1 MSKQDLGGH
10 LFSFAVLAD
19 THLNQNDVDC
29 NSPFDVNRRAN
40 RRLRY
45 VIEDLNQ
52 RDVDL
57 VLHLGD
63 VVHPVPSMGDLY
75 ADSSARFFEQTKN
88 LKHPLHLIPGNHDV
102 GDKKFDWGPAGTV
115 RDDFLAA
122 WSKYFGEH
130 YFHIYHKDANFIG
143 INIQLVGSG
152 LDMEAEQKVWLEKKL
167 IALNGER
174 IFLCSHYPPF
184 LLDKDEAE
192 HYDNLGEIGRKWML
206 DLLAKYQVE
215 AMFAGHVHHFWY
227 NRSGTTRCY
236 LLPSTA
242 FTRQDYSEM
251 FRVSPSAENGRNDAD
266 KLGYLIM
273 HVHESGHIMEMV
285 RSFGLERNDS
295 YPSTKKQ
302 LFQKSHQFLV
312 DGGPLGF
319 DLRQDWCETVQI
331 PPSGGLDEFDRKS
344 VRNDYGLLALI
355 EMGVRHLR
363 LPVSDLLLESRLYRL
378 QDLVEFGF
386 EFTFFSFDIPGS
398 KICEIIGRNP
408 GLISAWELTLRP
420 GEDIAME
427 SPFFTLC
434 KQQDIK
440 LFYSPLRTKEDT
452 LAGGKKYYHVINHG
466 YSLTDDVC
474 ASWTDQLS
482 EIFQGVVF
490 RLGTDESVSIV
501 AHAANKLFS
510 QTKLLSSIHLRLA
523 GENPAEFIDDEISL
537 CNRLAT
543 AIILGSSSHSTQ
555 FYCDTLADNDRGYFP
570 RSGVVDRL
578 FNPKAGM
585 RTVQNLQALMS
596 ESTGLNTDD
605 LGLIE
610 GCQMFDI
617 SSETQQRC
625 VLIFDKELSHE
636 HIDMAIKTQYEP
648 GANWQI
654 MQLAEIELDKY
665 QYIENTARSQQLS
678 SPVLITLV

>member
-1 MSKQDLGGH
+1 MSKKDFGNH

-19 THLNQNDVDC
+19 THLNQNDIDC

-52 RDVDL
+52 RDIDL

-88 LKHPLHLIPGNHDV
+88 LRHPLHLIPGNHDV

-130 YFHIYHKDANFIG
+130 YFHIAHKEIHFIG

-152 LDMEAEQKVWLEKKL
+152 LDMEAEQKIWLEQKL
-167 IALNGER
+167 RTLNGER
-174 IFLCSHYPPF
+174 VFLCSHYPPF

-192 HYDNLGEIGRKWML
+192 HYDNLGEVGRKWML
-206 DLLAKYQVE
+206 DLMAKHQVE

-227 NRSGTTRCY
+227 NRSGATRCY

-251 FRVSPSAENGRNDAD
+251 FRVSPSTENGRNDAE

-273 HVHESGHIMEMV
+273 HVYERGHAMEMV
-285 RSFGLERNDS
+285 RSFGLERDEGYSIENGQCF
-295 YPSTKKQ
+295 K
-302 LFQKSHQFLV
+302 KSHQFLV
-312 DGGPLGF
+312 DGGALGF

-355 EMGVRHLR
+355 EMGVRRIR
-363 LPVSDLLLESRLYRL
+363 LPITDLLLESRLQRL
-378 QDLVEFGF
+378 QDLLEFGF
-386 EFTFFSFDIPGS
+386 RFTFFSFDIPGS
-398 KICEIIGRNP
+398 NVCQVIDQNP
-408 GLISAWELTLRP
+408 GLITAWELTLSSS
-420 GEDIAME
+420 ENIATN
-427 SPFFTLC
+427 SLFFTLC
-434 KQQDIK
+434 KQQGIK
-440 LFYSPLRTKEDT
+440 LYYSPLRSKEDI
-452 LAGGKKYYHVINHG
+452 LASGKKYYHVINHG
-466 YSLTDDVC
+466 YSTNDDVN
-474 ASWTDQLS
+474 SRWNDQLS
-482 EIFQGVVF
+482 EIFQGVVY
-490 RLGTDESVSIV
+490 RLGIDESVSSV
-501 AHAANKLFS
+501 AQAADLLYT
-510 QTKLLSSIHLRLA
+510 QTNLLSSIHLRLA
-523 GENPAEFIDDEISL
+523 GDNPAETVDDQANL
-537 CNRLAT
+537 CNRLAA
-543 AIILGSSSHSTQ
+543 AIILGAGSSNAQ

-578 FNPKAGM
+578 YNPKAGM
-585 RTVQNLQALMS
+585 RVVQNLMALMS
-596 ESTGLNTDD
+596 ESTSDNIVELA
-605 LGLIE
+605 LIE
-610 GCQMFDI
+610 DGQMFDI
-617 SSETQQRC
+617 SSDTQQRC
-625 VLIFDKELSHE
+625 VLIFDKELSFE
-636 HIDMAIKTQYEP
+636 NIDPAINAQY
-648 GANWQI
+648 GSDSKWQVI
-654 MQLAEIELDKY
+654 HLAETELDKIRA
-665 QYIENTARSQQLS
+665 IENNERNLRFRSPL
-678 SPVLITLV
+678 LITFF